1 MDHNELRELTGAYA
15 LGMLTDDER
24 LALEG
29 HLRECQACAAEVRE
43 TINATTALGVG
54 VPQIDPPPS
63 LRARVLATA
72 TAERPAVMP
81 RATPRTTSTTLP
93 YWLAAAA
100 SIAAV
105 ALGLYAMNLRTRI
118 QDLEGRLRVAT
129 AATDSM
135 QKQLVVLKADA
146 DDAQRRYS
154 ILTAPDVRRID
165 LAGVP
170 PAANASAQA
179 FWSPTQGLLLAG
191 TNLPTLPAGRV
202 YQLWMVTPEQAALGI
217 ALVTPDAG
225 GRVTTITPTPQGVT
239 RLAAIAVTVEP
250 AGGSPSPTGE
260 KVLMG
265 AL

>member
-29 HLRECQACAAEVRE
+29 HLRDCQACAAEVRE
-43 TINATTALGVG
+43 TIKATNALGIG
-54 VPQIDPPPS
+54 VTQIDPPPS
-63 LRARVLATA
+63 LRARVLAAA
-72 TAERPAVMP
+72 TAGSPA
-81 RATPRTTSTTLP
+81 AIPRTTSGALP

-118 QDLEGRLRVAT
+118 QDLEGRLRLAT
-129 AATDSM
+129 AATDQM

-154 ILTAPDVRRID
+154 ILTAADVRRIN

-170 PAANASAQA
+170 PAAAASAQA
-179 FWSPTQGLLLAG
+179 FWSPTQGLLFAG
-191 TNLPTLPAGRV
+191 TNLPALPAGRV

-217 ALVTPDAG
+217 ALLTPDTG

-239 RLAAIAVTVEP
+239 RLAALAVTVEP
-250 AGGSPSPTGE
+250 TGGSPSPTGE
-260 KVLMG
+260 KVLVG
-265 AL
+265 LF